1 MGHQFGETPL
11 DMAAGHPE
19 VKKVLEQAAED
30 LANAES
36 ALSSGGSTPRE
47 LALALAGVPARRL
60 AWPGALS
67 DLAFEKLGR
76 FVRSSRADQQACFA
90 ALLFWRA
97 GEGSGE
103 GSGEGGAESPAARN
117 LKRAR
122 AKSSQLFT
130 SSETMPWSSPIVE
143 FLVFPEAKTR
153 LLLREL
159 ESLLPAS

>member
-1 MGHQFGETPL
+1 MSL
-11 DMAAGHPE
+11 AAGHPE

-36 ALSSGGSTPRE
+36 TLSSGGSTPRE
-47 LALALAGVPARRL
+47 LAVALTVVPARRL

-76 FVRSSRADQQACFA
+76 FVRSSRADQQACLA

-97 GEGSGE
+97 GEGNGE
-103 GSGEGGAESPAARN
+103 DSVEVGAECPAARN

>member
-1 MGHQFGETPL
+1 MSL
-11 DMAAGHPE
+11 AAGHPE
-19 VKKVLEQAAED
+19 VKKVLERAAED

-36 ALSSGGSTPRE
+36 TLSSGGSTPRE

-103 GSGEGGAESPAARN
+103 GSSEGSGEGGAESPAARN

>member
-1 MGHQFGETPL
+1 M
-11 DMAAGHPE
+11 
-19 VKKVLEQAAED
+19 LERAAED

-36 ALSSGGSTPRE
+36 TLSSGGSTPCV
-47 LALALAGVPARRL
+47 LAVALTVVPARRL

-76 FVRSSRADQQACFA
+76 FVRSSRADQQACLA

-103 GSGEGGAESPAARN
+103 GNGEVGAECPAARN
-117 LKRAR
+117 LERAR

-130 SSETMPWSSPIVE
+130 SSETIPWSSPIVE

>member
-1 MGHQFGETPL
+1 
-11 DMAAGHPE
+11 MAAGHPE
-19 VKKVLEQAAED
+19 VKKVLERAAED

-47 LALALAGVPARRL
+47 LAVALTVVPARRL
-60 AWPGALS
+60 ASTGALS

-103 GSGEGGAESPAARN
+103 VGAESPAARN

>member
-36 ALSSGGSTPRE
+36 TLSSGGSTPRE

-90 ALLFWRA
+90 ALLSWRA
-97 GEGSGE
+97 GE

>member
-1 MGHQFGETPL
+1 MFVNETY
-11 DMAAGHPE
+11 DERDARKVAGAEQDAQHP
-19 VKKVLEQAAED
+19 
-30 LANAES
+30 
-36 ALSSGGSTPRE
+36 P
-47 LALALAGVPARRL
+47 
-60 AWPGALS
+60 
-67 DLAFEKLGR
+67 
-76 FVRSSRADQQACFA
+76 
-90 ALLFWRA
+90 

-130 SSETMPWSSPIVE
+130 SSETIPWSSPIVE

-159 ESLLPAS
+159 ESLLPAA

>member
-1 MGHQFGETPL
+1 MSL
-11 DMAAGHPE
+11 AAGHPE

-36 ALSSGGSTPRE
+36 TLCSGGSTPRE
-47 LALALAGVPARRL
+47 LAVALTVVPARRL
-60 AWPGALS
+60 ASTVALS

-103 GSGEGGAESPAARN
+103 GNGEGSGEGGAECPAARN